1 MTSTHTSARFAVV
14 GGGIS
19 GLAAAHRLYEAG
31 HRVDLIEAEATLG
44 GRMGFDMLGER
55 PIMVGGK
62 NIGRRYTQVRAFV
75 AAMGGAEYE
84 QFGINSSQIIDG
96 ELITL
101 DNPGVTGL
109 VRHLLRIGTP
119 ADVVKMLYYGMR
131 VRLAPRNRYLG
142 SPYFTRLG
150 ATRDQATLD
159 TLFTPGLGR
168 HALRPMSL
176 RLNAAEPNE
185 VYPGAFGVHLGMVM
199 DHYDQLVHGFQPI
212 VEDFASRITVRLDT
226 RVDGI
231 VLDGGRLRGLRL
243 SSGAG
248 ACTRHDYDG
257 VVLATPAFAT
267 ARIIADDIPALS
279 KLLAEVAYF
288 PSTVAVVEYD
298 GEMFTSAVR
307 SIAFDA
313 GPCSAAGVYGIDDR
327 HIVRY
332 TFSGPPAR
340 PVPSEGVLGAWI
352 DDAEKRV
359 AEYLKTATPRR
370 IRTRTRSWE
379 GAHCAYLPDHGEF
392 LSQVGT
398 QVAAVPGLELAGDY
412 LFGAQLEACFR
423 SGAAAARRL
432 HRGG

>member
-1 MTSTHTSARFAVV
+1 MRRTQISRRFAVV
-14 GGGIS
+14 GGGMS

-31 HRVDLIEAEATLG
+31 HRVDLIEADGALG

-84 QFGINSSQIIDG
+84 PFGINSSQVIDG
-96 ELITL
+96 ELTTL
-101 DNPGVTGL
+101 DNPGVIGL

-119 ADVVKMLYYGMR
+119 ADVVTMLRYGAR
-131 VRLAPRNRYLG
+131 VRLSARNRYLG
-142 SPYFTRLG
+142 SPHFTRVG
-150 ATRDQATLD
+150 AALDNATLD
-159 TLFTPGLGR
+159 TYFTPGLGR

-176 RLNAAEPNE
+176 RLNAAEPDE
-185 VYPGAFGVHLGMVM
+185 VYPGTFGVHLGMVM
-199 DHYDQLVHGFQPI
+199 DRYDQLVRGFQP
-212 VEDFASRITVRLDT
+212 VVDDFANRITVRLDT

-231 VLDGGRLRGLRL
+231 VLDDGHVRGLTL

-248 ACTRHDYDG
+248 AATRQDYDG

-267 ARIIADDIPALS
+267 AAIVADGLPALG
-279 KLLAEVAYF
+279 KLLGEVAYH

-307 SIAFDA
+307 SIAFDT
-313 GPCSAAGVYGIDDR
+313 GPCGAAGVYGIDDR

-332 TFSGPPAR
+332 TFSGAQAR
-340 PVPSEGVLGAWI
+340 PVPSSGVLGAWI
-352 DDAEKRV
+352 DAAEKQV
-359 AEYLKTATPRR
+359 TDHLKTTPPQRVR
-370 IRTRTRSWE
+370 MRTRSWE
-379 GAHCAYLPDHGEF
+379 AAHCAYVPDHGEF
-392 LSQVGT
+392 LSQVAT

-412 LFGAQLEACFR
+412 LLGAQLEACFR

-432 HRGG
+432 RG